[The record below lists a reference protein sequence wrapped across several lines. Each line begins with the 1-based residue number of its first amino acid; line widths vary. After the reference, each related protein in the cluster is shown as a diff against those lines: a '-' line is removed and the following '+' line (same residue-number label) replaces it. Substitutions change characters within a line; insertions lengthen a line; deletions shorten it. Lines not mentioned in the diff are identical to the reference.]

1 MKKKIWTVIDLINWG
16 TKYFKDRNF
25 SEPRT
30 EIEWLVQSL
39 FSYSRLDLYMKF
51 DEKVSEENLGKLNL
65 WIKKRLKK
73 EPLQY
78 ITESSNFYGRDFFVN
93 KNVLIPRPETERL
106 IDISIEI
113 SKNFKKPNIL
123 DIGTGSGCIAI
134 TLANE
139 IEDSNIL
146 AIDKSSAALKVAKY
160 NYGNLN
166 KGNLDFLEV
175 DYFKYK
181 NNDPW
186 DIIISNPPYIGLEE
200 LNAVMVDVKD
210 FEPHI
215 ALTDGKNGFTFYEKI
230 LKNMKSHLSRK
241 GWLILEVGK
250 RKHSKHVYNMFQDAG
265 YKNIKLHKD
274 YNSDDRVLVVQN
286 H

>member
-1 MKKKIWTVIDLINWG
+1 MKKILWTVIDLINWG

-25 SEPRT
+25 AEPRS

-51 DEKVSEENLGKLNL
+51 DEEVSEENLSKLNL

-215 ALTDGKNGFTFYEKI
+215 ALTDGKNGVTFYEEI

-250 RKHSKHVYNMFQDAG
+250 GKHSKYVYNMFQDVG

-274 YNSDDRVLVVQN
+274 YNNDDRVLVVQN